1 MKNLI
6 SILAFFVLSI
16 VAAWGQCPKQV
27 FFDQTTTNCLTIDWS
42 TAPEFIPTTIFVKG
56 VRLNYVDVIASTPY
70 FRTYSDGGKCSAN
83 NLLPFDGAFSFYNAH
98 GVEIFCNYS
107 RGVLPL
113 ELTDFAAFETSEGIS
128 ITWTANISDFQ
139 LGFELDK
146 SYDATNWVPVCWAP
160 NKTPNTSTKYQFVDV
175 DQRTGVIYY
184 RLTKINTDGSF
195 SYSEAI
201 SVLVG
206 AKNPY
211 SIAPNPTSGQLV
223 LKSALQ
229 EVINQTQIFD
239 LNGKLVQ
246 VDLAPGKTI
255 NISNQAPGVYFLQI
269 DAPSGLHM
277 LKFVKGD

>member
-1 MKNLI
+1 MKNLV
-6 SILAFFVLSI
+6 SLLGFLFFTTSNLF
-16 VAAWGQCPKQV
+16 GQCPKQV
-27 FFDQTTTNCLTIDWS
+27 FYDQTVTNCITIDWS
-42 TAPEFIPTTIFVKG
+42 TVPDYIPNAIFVKG
-56 VRLNYVDVIASTPY
+56 VRLNYVEVIVGTPY
-70 FRTYSDGGKCSAN
+70 FRTYSAGGKCSAN
-83 NLLPFDGAFSFYNAH
+83 NLLPFDGAFSFFNAQ

-113 ELTDFAAFETSEGIS
+113 ELTQFTAFETAEGIV
-128 ITWTANISDFQ
+128 ITWIANLSDFQ
-139 LGFELDK
+139 LGFELDR
-146 SYDATNWVPVCWAP
+146 SYDATNWVPVCWNPNMAP
-160 NKTPNTSTKYQFVDV
+160 NMSTKYQFVDV
-175 DQRTGVIYY
+175 EQRTGVIYY
-184 RLTKINTDGSF
+184 RLTKINADGTF

-201 SVLVG
+201 SVLAG

-223 LKSALQ
+223 LKSTLQ
-229 EVINQTQIFD
+229 EVINRTQIFD
-239 LNGKLVQ
+239 LGGKLVQ